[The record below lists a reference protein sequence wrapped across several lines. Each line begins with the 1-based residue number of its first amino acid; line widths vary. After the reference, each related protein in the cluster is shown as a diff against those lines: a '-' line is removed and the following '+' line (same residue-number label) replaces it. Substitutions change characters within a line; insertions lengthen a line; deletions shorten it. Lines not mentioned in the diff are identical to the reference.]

1 MEFIDEIMDFLKRL
15 NFVNTRVVKF
25 TSKVIMK
32 LSGFF
37 TTGKGGRM
45 SSILLHRSGMV
56 LDGTLYETIIPCLEF
71 SIEFQSNHLI
81 YHKEYTKR

>member
-45 SSILLHRSGMV
+45 S
-56 LDGTLYETIIPCLEF
+56 
-71 SIEFQSNHLI
+71 
-81 YHKEYTKR
+81 